1 MPCRFQRPVIFITL
15 LAAVIAAP
23 MAHSHSVFGW
33 VERVKVMDADLVL
46 KSKLDTAAETSS
58 IHAPD
63 PEPFEK
69 DGEDWVRF
77 EISNEEGTS
86 VTLERPVER
95 TVRIRSASG
104 VTERYVVA
112 LTVCVGR
119 VQQEREVNLADREEL
134 STPMLL
140 GRNFMAGVILVDPD
154 EGYTED
160 PACGQPYDQD
170 DNDDNGEDDEDD

>member
-1 MPCRFQRPVIFITL
+1 MRRCFRVHVLLIAFLATM
-15 LAAVIAAP
+15 LAAGTV
-23 MAHSHSVFGW
+23 HSHSVFGW
-33 VERVKVMDADLVL
+33 VERVKVIDADLVL

-63 PEPFEK
+63 PEAFEK

-77 EISNEEGTS
+77 EISNEDGTS

-104 VTERYVVA
+104 VTERYVVN

-119 VQQEREVNLADREEL
+119 IQQEREVNLADREEL

-140 GRNFMAGVILVDPD
+140 GRNFMEGVILVDPA

-170 DNDDNGEDDEDD
+170 DDDDDGEDDDDD

>member
-1 MPCRFQRPVIFITL
+1 MFRRLQHHAAFVTV
-15 LAAVIAAP
+15 LAALVVAQT
-23 MAHSHSVFGW
+23 AHSHSIFGW
-33 VERVKVMDADLVL
+33 VERVKVIDADLVL

-63 PEPFEK
+63 PEPFEN

-104 VTERYVVA
+104 VTERYVVT

-119 VQQEREVNLADREEL
+119 IQREREVNLADREEL

-140 GRNFMAGVILVDPD
+140 GRNFMEGVILVDPA

-160 PACGQPYDQD
+160 PACGQPYEQD
-170 DNDDNGEDDEDD
+170 EEDDDEDDDD